1 MRKSL
6 VVYGVS
12 AVEREALSEGS
23 EIEVTIAALI
33 EDGQKAIAQIKG
45 SYLKVKVKEL
55 KPGQVSVGDNI
66 IISLKKV
73 TKQKITGL
81 MLGKAPVTKLDD
93 KSALVEKLW
102 ESIEEEAQKDI
113 QTMKVLA

>member
-1 MRKSL
+1 
-6 VVYGVS
+6 
-12 AVEREALSEGS
+12 
-23 EIEVTIAALI
+23 
-33 EDGQKAIAQIKG
+33 
-45 SYLKVKVKEL
+45 
-55 KPGQVSVGDNI
+55 
-66 IISLKKV
+66 
-73 TKQKITGL
+73 